1 MACNTPVVCF
11 KNTACAEIIDHKING
26 YVVEGLSPENLIEGI
41 DWTANKIN
49 KEKNDNKIRE
59 KIIDLDSQVIAKKY
73 INLYS
78 KIFKEKTM

>member
-1 MACNTPVVCF
+1 MSEENTNKKKTEKSDIEK
-11 KNTACAEIIDHKING
+11 KNKE
-26 YVVEGLSPENLIEGI
+26 EN
-41 DWTANKIN
+41 TTN
-49 KEKNDNKIRE
+49 KEKEKELTPEE